1 MDDLEAAI
9 RSAYGVELDPA
20 FIEMI
25 RFVVNGA
32 PSSGYELP
40 LSFDH
45 FSGPV
50 SDVLTPKQK
59 SAYFFPGAPEFFAFA
74 SNGGGGEL
82 GFLGHAP
89 ELRSAVPRQGAA
101 RSECPL
107 ILFDLHLTPAT
118 RMVGTTFREG
128 IARLVADE
136 TSPHYESHGEE
147 DSEAKRRSSLAALA
161 KRLELDLLLAPR
173 PPLRSFVPTIPRGW
187 RYVPTGDGVGVLAP
201 NAQFDSVGPA
211 SDPFAVAIYPHEDA
225 SVRDALTRSRDA
237 RARNKAATALG
248 IMREMIVGWVNT
260 RLGQEIEREMASAYR
275 ALGRA
280 SLARRLEARW

>member
-50 SDVLTPKQK
+50 SDVLTPKQR

-89 ELRSAVPRQGAA
+89 ELRSAVPRQGAWWKKWLLSQTLAASAFMGSGHSITPSHDAGAA
-101 RSECPL
+101 RPTCYLAPFCP
-107 ILFDLHLTPAT
+107 
-118 RMVGTTFREG
+118 GG
-128 IARLVADE
+128 IA
-136 TSPHYESHGEE
+136 
-147 DSEAKRRSSLAALA
+147 
-161 KRLELDLLLAPR
+161 
-173 PPLRSFVPTIPRGW
+173 
-187 RYVPTGDGVGVLAP
+187 
-201 NAQFDSVGPA
+201 
-211 SDPFAVAIYPHEDA
+211 
-225 SVRDALTRSRDA
+225 DA
-237 RARNKAATALG
+237 RISMTPYCAAGHFSAQARAASRSGTS
-248 IMREMIVGWVNT
+248 MT
-260 RLGQEIEREMASAYR
+260 K
-275 ALGRA
+275 
-280 SLARRLEARW
+280 